1 MAEPTPYAMAR
12 LFTQLV
18 GREVGFAQ
26 LTRPAASPPASR
38 VKQLYGVYT
47 VLPGGSARV
56 VQADLPL
63 LGSFAGALLGL
74 PSESIQQRV
83 AEPRLDDLLRDAI
96 HEVLN
101 VASTVVCTTGRAVFQ
116 DFYNDPVYLPEQAT
130 LTMNSP
136 LYRSYFNVTM
146 EGYEGGAFSLL
157 AHC

>member
-1 MAEPTPYAMAR
+1 MP
-12 LFTQLV
+12 
-18 GREVGFAQ
+18 
-26 LTRPAASPPASR
+26 TRPGDAALDPQRTAQRRSKPVPVRLQGQAALR
-38 VKQLYGVYT
+38 RLHHA
-47 VLPGGSARV
+47 LGGSKRV

-74 PSESIQQRV
+74 PSESIQHRV

-116 DFYNDPVYLPEQAT
+116 DFYNDPVYLPKQAT

-146 EGYEGGAFSLL
+146 EGYEGGAFSLF